1 MSASDSTPRTGQNGD
16 GAQLLEREAVSILSG
31 HFDLLRDQAN
41 QAESRADS
49 LGERIQI
56 VRSMRAQL
64 RLTESML
71 VEARDDQEGSS

>member
-16 GAQLLEREAVSILSG
+16 GAQLLEREAAAMFSSHLGLI
-31 HFDLLRDQAN
+31 RDQAV
-41 QAESRADS
+41 EVE
-49 LGERIQI
+49 ERFAT

-64 RLTESML
+64 QLVEAML

>member
-16 GAQLLEREAVSILSG
+16 GAQLLEREATSILCA

-41 QAESRADS
+41 QVEKRADS
-49 LGERIQI
+49 LDERIEI

-64 RLTESML
+64 QLTESML
-71 VEARDDQEGSS
+71 VEAREDQEGSS

>member
-1 MSASDSTPRTGQNGD
+1 MSASDSTPRAGEKDD
-16 GAQLLEREAVSILSG
+16 GAQLLEREAVFILSA
-31 HFDLLRDQAN
+31 HFDLVRDQAHR
-41 QAESRADS
+41 AERRTDS
-49 LGERIQI
+49 LDERIEI